1 LKKKMTDGTN
11 GNLRMTNYQGID
23 NSQSASASLN
33 FRKNKWAIS
42 SNLNSRNQIRNQQ
55 YDMSN
60 GDSKSSNNS
69 VGYVKNGTF
78 DLGGYLNIDYD
89 ISDKQTV
96 GFSYN
101 TWYSENKDT
110 QSNFLTPLNSW
121 ITIIFGKRITT
132 ELKTSWI
139 LMT

>member
-1 LKKKMTDGTN
+1 
-11 GNLRMTNYQGID
+11 MTNYQGID

-89 ISDKQTV
+89 ISD
-96 GFSYN
+96 
-101 TWYSENKDT
+101 NKPWDFLT
-110 QSNFLTPLNSW
+110 TLGTARIRIRKAIFLTPLNSW
-121 ITIIFGKRITT
+121 ITTMFGKRITT